1 LQNLSCYSKIADSKD
16 GVFKYIIDNL
26 RHSNRTFD
34 YFIDWSKVFH
44 KVNNIEMELNLLNY
58 LIGKED
64 IKIEFKKLIKKHPSV
79 VNVIPILV
87 AIRKKSVEVLVDY
100 RGDDWKYK
108 KYSFRK
114 KSSYT
119 EKEIEDIIEFCDG
132 IGLLELLKN
141 KQIKNIVDYM
151 IGLEVGI
158 GTNGRKNRS
167 GFLME
172 KITKWYIEKECNKL
186 GLEYLEQASQKKMM
200 KKWNIETP
208 VDKSSRRYDF
218 AIKKGNKV
226 VLIETNFYTTGG
238 SKLKSVAG
246 EYISLNNL
254 LKPKNNVEA
263 FIWITD
269 GKGWKTA
276 KRPLRETFAKIDYLF
291 TTKLIAE
298 GALEEVLR

>member
-1 LQNLSCYSKIADSKD
+1 
-16 GVFKYIIDNL
+16 
-26 RHSNRTFD
+26 
-34 YFIDWSKVFH
+34 
-44 KVNNIEMELNLLNY
+44 
-58 LIGKED
+58 
-64 IKIEFKKLIKKHPSV
+64 
-79 VNVIPILV
+79 
-87 AIRKKSVEVLVDY
+87 
-100 RGDDWKYK
+100 
-108 KYSFRK
+108 
-114 KSSYT
+114 
-119 EKEIEDIIEFCDG
+119 
-132 IGLLELLKN
+132 
-141 KQIKNIVDYM
+141 M

-246 EYISLNNL
+246 EYISLNNF

>member
-1 LQNLSCYSKIADSKD
+1 MKKLNCYSKIADSENE
-16 GVFKYIIDNL
+16 VFNYIINNL

-34 YFIDWSKVFH
+34 YFIDWSKVFQ
-44 KVNNIEMELNLLNY
+44 KVNNIEIELNLLNY
-58 LIGKED
+58 LIGKD
-64 IKIEFKKLIKKHPSV
+64 NIKNKFKELIKRSPEI
-79 VNVIPILV
+79 VNVIPVLV

-100 RGDDWKYK
+100 KNDWEYQKF
-108 KYSFRK
+108 SFRK
-114 KSSYT
+114 KKNYSD
-119 EKEIEDIIEFCDG
+119 EEIDKIIEFCDG
-132 IGLLELLKN
+132 IGLLELFK
-141 KQIKNIVDYM
+141 KKKIKNIVDYM

-172 KITKWYIEKECNKL
+172 KITGWYIEKECRKL
-186 GLEYLEQASQKKMM
+186 ELEYIEQASQKKI
-200 KKWNIETP
+200 KKIWDIETP
-208 VDKSSRRYDF
+208 IDKSSRRYDF

-254 LKPKNNVEA
+254 LKDKDSVET

-269 GKGWKTA
+269 GKGWETA
-276 KRPLRETFAKIDYLF
+276 RRPLRETFDKIDYLF
-291 TTKLIAE
+291 TTKLIEE

>member
-1 LQNLSCYSKIADSKD
+1 MKYLECYSEL
-16 GVFKYIIDNL
+16 GVNEDEIFNFMIKNL

-34 YFIDWSKVFH
+34 YFVDWSKVFH
-44 KVNNIEMELNLLNY
+44 KVDNIEIELNLLNY
-58 LIGKED
+58 LIGKEH
-64 IKIEFKKLIKKHPSV
+64 IEIEFKKLIQKHPSV

-87 AIRKKSVEVLVDY
+87 AIRRKTTEVLVDY
-100 RGDDWKYK
+100 RGNDWKYK
-108 KYSFRK
+108 EYSFRK
-114 KSSYT
+114 KNSYS
-119 EKEIEDIIEFCDG
+119 KEEIADIIEFCDG

-141 KQIKNIVDYM
+141 KKIKNLVDYM

-186 GLEYLEQASQKKMM
+186 NLEYIEQASKKKIL
-200 KKWNIETP
+200 KKWNIGTP

-218 AIKKGNKV
+218 AIRKENKV
-226 VLIETNFYTTGG
+226 ILIETNFYTSGG

-246 EYISLNNL
+246 EYISLDNL
-254 LKPKNNVEA
+254 LKNRDNVEA

-269 GKGWKTA
+269 GRGWKTA
-276 KRPLRETFAKIDYLF
+276 KSPLRETFEKIDYLF
-291 TTKLIAE
+291 TTKLIE
-298 GALEEVLR
+298 KGALEEVLA